1 MTIKIW
7 FSSYF
12 KTQLN
17 PLCPSATLEVSQEGR
32 GRAKSI
38 LFLLWTV
45 ASPLSWA
52 SPAPS
57 QTGGVEAS
65 HSQAALSPLLLHEA
79 PVLCS
84 GKWTPPDP
92 RTPSWQLLG
101 PGAYLGRPLF
111 LYSLPSLSA
120 WALAPGRRGPADAAL
135 LLAPPAAGIRGS
147 WWCW

>member
-1 MTIKIW
+1 MSTGYSGGIPGGNT
-7 FSSYF
+7 SPE
-12 KTQLN
+12 Q
-17 PLCPSATLEVSQEGR
+17 
-32 GRAKSI
+32 SI

-84 GKWTPPDP
+84 GRCTPTGPQDP
-92 RTPSWQLLG
+92 IVATAGPWGSSGKAFVPVLPAQSQRLG
-101 PGAYLGRPLF
+101 TGPRPQ
-111 LYSLPSLSA
+111 
-120 WALAPGRRGPADAAL
+120 GP
-135 LLAPPAAGIRGS
+135 
-147 WWCW
+147 C